1 METNGGIQRVLYNV
15 VDGLLDYHDVT
26 ICTYM
31 KETSKPYYQYNRDV
45 HFVFLDEYFYRRD
58 IISRGIRYITRRFG
72 VMILPKTVLRLFYD
86 KKNISRLQK
95 VLDSGK
101 YDVVIALQGTYTML
115 LAQVD
120 KKNINNT
127 RFYGWMHSSFEAYF
141 ETPFEYNY
149 GEKKLAQKL
158 LKNLNAIVALTEH
171 DAKKYCD
178 SFGVD
183 STCIYNPLSFAPEQR
198 YNPESKQL
206 IFVGRLL
213 ENTKGIDYLLNIL
226 ENVFKLKEFNE
237 YSCLIV
243 GEGPDFE
250 KIIQL
255 VQEKKL
261 EKNVF
266 LLGNRNDVKELISDS
281 VVLLSTSRW
290 EGFGMSIIEAF
301 SCGVP
306 VISFDNSGPN
316 EIIDNGKNGEI
327 IKRFDINA
335 FRDAIIG
342 FLSDREK
349 RIRYS
354 TCAFNSTQ
362 RFKKENI
369 IKKWNDL
376 LS

>member
-1 METNGGIQRVLYNV
+1 MSDLVSIIMPSYNTAQYIVETIQSVINQTCLTQTYKNIEIIV
-15 VDGLLDYHDVT
+15 VDDNDPKSEYRIST
-26 ICTYM
+26 EKMM
-31 KETSKPYYQYNRDV
+31 KKYADDERVIYIQHEINKNGAAARNTGIKYAKGEYIS
-45 HFVFLDEYFYRRD
+45 FLDDDDYYYPIAAPHNYFLELLLETG
-58 IISRGIRYITRRFG
+58 IIGI
-72 VMILPKTVLRLFYD
+72 
-86 KKNISRLQK
+86 
-95 VLDSGK
+95 
-101 YDVVIALQGTYTML
+101 
-115 LAQVD
+115 
-120 KKNINNT
+120 
-127 RFYGWMHSSFEAYF
+127 
-141 ETPFEYNY
+141 
-149 GEKKLAQKL
+149 
-158 LKNLNAIVALTEH
+158 
-171 DAKKYCD
+171 
-178 SFGVD
+178 
-183 STCIYNPLSFAPEQR
+183 
-198 YNPESKQL
+198 
-206 IFVGRLL
+206 L